1 MNLPSV
7 SHLSA
12 LGDVTEKQS
21 KQKESM
27 AESSISVEVKLTF
40 SEKLQHLGSFENLV
54 LDDKSI
60 DDITR

>member
-1 MNLPSV
+1 M
-7 SHLSA
+7 SA

-21 KQKESM
+21 KQKETM
-27 AESSISVEVKLTF
+27 AGSSISVEVKLTF